1 MKVYVGLDVSQAT
14 TAICIIRENG
24 ESVWEG
30 SSMTEPSA
38 IAEALTR
45 YAPLLERA
53 VLESGQLSAW
63 LTRELRGLGLPVICV
78 DARQA
83 HKALSARLN
92 KSDSAD
98 AESLAQLARTGW
110 FREVHVKSPEAD
122 RLRVLLAARRRLIS
136 CRKDIEAQLRGTL
149 KTFGIKLGGVTAGGN
164 RASFREKVRAALT
177 TDKILWAIVEPL
189 LVIHEDICVQG
200 SKLDRTVSAM
210 ARRSPIAKRL
220 MTVSGVGIVTALT
233 FMAVIDTPARFRR
246 SSDAA
251 AYIGLTP
258 RRYQSGQVDYS
269 GRISKSGNSELRA
282 CLYEAG
288 CTVLNRAKKFSALKS
303 WGLRLARGRDSE
315 KLPLRWPGRSPS
327 SCIVF
332 GLTGLCSNGHHV
344 RETLPSRKG

>member
-1 MKVYVGLDVSQAT
+1 MVRRDTGDTVRPSS
-14 TAICIIRENG
+14 IITKHELV
-24 ESVWEG
+24 E
-30 SSMTEPSA
+30 MLA
-38 IAEALTR
+38 
-45 YAPLLERA
+45 RA
-53 VLESGQLSAW
+53 VLESGQLSTW
-63 LTRELRGLGLPVICV
+63 LTRQLRERDLPVICV

-98 AESLAQLARTGW
+98 AESPAQLARTGW

-122 RLRVLLAARRRLIS
+122 RLRVVLAARRRLIS

-149 KTFGIKLGGVTAGGN
+149 KTFGIKLGVVTAGHN
-164 RASFREKVRAALT
+164 LISFRDKVRSALNN
-177 TDKILWAIVEPL
+177 DQGLLSIVEPL
-189 LVIHEDICVQG
+189 LLVHEGICLQS
-200 SKLDRTVSAM
+200 SKLDRAVGAI

-233 FMAVIDTPARFRR
+233 FMSVIDTPARFRK

-269 GRISKSGNSELRA
+269 GRISRSGNSELRA

-288 CTVLNRAKKFSALKS
+288 CTVLNHTKKFSALKS
-303 WGLRLARGRDSE
+303 WGLRLAARKGFRKAAVAVARKIAVIMHRIWSD
-315 KLPLRWPGRSPS
+315 GT
-327 SCIVF
+327 VF
-332 GLTGLCSNGHHV
+332 EWS
-344 RETLPSRKG
+344 SRKSDVAVT